1 MRPFSKLDLGRHR
14 SAFGQLPRTH
24 CAPDHPPKRAIC
36 PKEQYLESRTVCCNT
51 WRGLPRGGFIQV
63 WCHRS
68 RGVTI
73 GKDAWIGYDAS
84 ETSYPH
90 LISIGDRTVI
100 SVRTTI
106 VAHFHGSNGVRIEED
121 VFIGPGVIIL
131 PNLTIGKGAV
141 VSAGSVVTTSVPP
154 WTVVQGN
161 PAKPIAKS
169 ALPLGMTTPI
179 KEFLS
184 HLRPLPKKR
193 AMSSG

>member
-1 MRPFSKLDLGRHR
+1 MPEGAISGIKNRLLQHLAR
-14 SAFGQLPRTH
+14 SAPGAASFR
-24 CAPDHPPKRAIC
+24 
-36 PKEQYLESRTVCCNT
+36 
-51 WRGLPRGGFIQV
+51 V
-63 WCHRS
+63 WCHRL

-73 GKDAWIGYDAS
+73 GKDAWIGYDCIL

-100 SVRTTI
+100 SIRTTI

-193 AMSSG
+193 ARPSGSDEAST

>member
-1 MRPFSKLDLGRHR
+1 VKESQPAARMPEKALSGIKNRVLQHLAR
-14 SAFGQLPRTH
+14 SAPGAASFR
-24 CAPDHPPKRAIC
+24 
-36 PKEQYLESRTVCCNT
+36 
-51 WRGLPRGGFIQV
+51 V
-63 WCHRS
+63 WCHRQ
-68 RGVTI
+68 RGVNI
-73 GKDAWIGYDAS
+73 GNEVWIGYDCIL

-106 VAHFHGSNGVRIEED
+106 VAHFHGSNGVHIEED

-141 VSAGSVVTTSVPP
+141 VSAGSVVTTSVAP

-169 ALPLGMTTPI
+169 RLPLGMTTPI
-179 KEFLS
+179 KEFLT
-184 HLRPLPKKR
+184 HLRPLPKGRPGASASATTPSK
-193 AMSSG
+193 